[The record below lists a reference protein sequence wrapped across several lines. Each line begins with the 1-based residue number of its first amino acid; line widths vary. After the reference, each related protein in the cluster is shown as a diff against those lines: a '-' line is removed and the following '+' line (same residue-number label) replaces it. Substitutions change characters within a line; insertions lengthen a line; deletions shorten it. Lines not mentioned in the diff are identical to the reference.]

1 MVVVEVHLFSTL
13 QQNRFKQAWI
23 RLDAGSTLEQ
33 LMAYLQ
39 ISPREVGIAVVNS
52 KDAVYSQPLQDGDR
66 VTLIPPIG
74 GG

>member
-1 MVVVEVHLFSTL
+1 
-13 QQNRFKQAWI
+13 
-23 RLDAGSTLEQ
+23 
-33 LMAYLQ
+33 MAYLQ